1 VNDDPSDSLYYYPA
15 VAYYSF
21 SARTHN
27 EQRALEPGHIQ
38 QKRRDLSRTS
48 CACCSR
54 QAWQCPDFGSFIWHS
69 KNAVVKFCSTFS
81 FNAHVVSSFLAQYAS
96 FIAAVCVS
104 FQRLSAM
111 IAEVVVKRWIR
122 RQKSCRMCFS
132 YISDQTHTQRACM
145 RNSSKGSKSPSL
157 RLIVH
162 YRVCQ
167 ALFISKQMCENR
179 ISSCRVTETMGYIGS
194 DAAAEN

>member
-1 VNDDPSDSLYYYPA
+1 VNDDPSDSLYYPA
-15 VAYYSF
+15 AYYSF

-48 CACCSR
+48 CACCSM

-69 KNAVVKFCSTFS
+69 KNAVVKFCPTFS
-81 FNAHVVSSFLAQYAS
+81 FNADDVVSSFLAQCA

-104 FQRLSAM
+104 FQRLSA
-111 IAEVVVKRWIR
+111 ITAEVVKRWIR
-122 RQKSCRMCFS
+122 RQKSCRICFS
-132 YISDQTHTQRACM
+132 YISDHTQRACM